1 MKVCLI
7 IIAILI
13 VVILLLILILRNN
26 SRKLSNQ
33 KNQITSLTNQNKD
46 KETQISKLMEEI
58 EIEKRHKK
66 ELAKKLADIS
76 CMSIDD
82 VLGKLQNNNG

>member
-13 VVILLLILILRNN
+13 VVIFLLILFLRNN
-26 SRKLSNQ
+26 SRKSFNQ
-33 KNQITSLTNQNKD
+33 KNQIELLTNQNKD
-46 KETQISKLMEEI
+46 KEIQISKLMEEI

-82 VLGKLQNNNG
+82 VLGKLQNNNC

>member
-1 MKVCLI
+1 
-7 IIAILI
+7 
-13 VVILLLILILRNN
+13 
-26 SRKLSNQ
+26 
-33 KNQITSLTNQNKD
+33 
-46 KETQISKLMEEI
+46 MEEM

-82 VLGKLQNNNG
+82 VLGKLQNNNS

>member
-1 MKVCLI
+1 M
-7 IIAILI
+7 AIMII
-13 VVILLLILILRNN
+13 VVLVLILVIKNKN
-26 SRKLSNQ
+26 QKLSSQ
-33 KNQITSLTNQNKD
+33 KNQIESLTTQNKD
-46 KETQISKLMEEI
+46 KETQISKLMEEM

-82 VLGKLQNNNG
+82 VLSKLQNNNG